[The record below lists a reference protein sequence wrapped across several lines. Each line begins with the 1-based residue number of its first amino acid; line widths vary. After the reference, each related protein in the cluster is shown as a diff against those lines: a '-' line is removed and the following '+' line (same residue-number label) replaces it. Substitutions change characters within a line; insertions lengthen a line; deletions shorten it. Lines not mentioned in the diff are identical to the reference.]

1 MSRFPQVSQRNER
14 EPGIERKRER
24 RTEGE
29 DVPQGLLP
37 GVDLIG
43 HHDGLWCLL
52 DDAPQRVVHVLLE
65 GRTLLFLGLRG
76 LAGLSGR
83 VRGIVACE
91 VLAAVAAAC
100 KRETSG
106 LSLMT
111 FCLLHSLCS
120 KNHFLQFV

>member
-1 MSRFPQVSQRNER
+1 MLRMSRFPQVSQRNQR
-14 EPGIERKRER
+14 EPGIERKR

-37 GVDLIG
+37 GADLIG

-52 DDAPQRVVHVLLE
+52 DRAPQRVVHVLLE

-76 LAGLSGR
+76 LAHLSGR
-83 VRGIVACE
+83 VRRIVACE

-100 KRETSG
+100 KWETSG
-106 LSLMT
+106 LSLKT
-111 FCLLHSLCS
+111 FCLLHSHTNC
-120 KNHFLQFV
+120 KK